1 MTTPLEAQG
10 GMDGQDVVDD
20 ESSKDMMEHDP
31 NIVNPINQE
40 GYGKNV
46 PTSVGDSAG
55 KHFLALCINWY
66 SNIDELHEKA
76 GIFCYHFSSNI

>member
-1 MTTPLEAQG
+1 MTVKCRDKKHFGGFFVLLVLCWMTTPLEAQG

-55 KHFLALCINWY
+55 KHFLALCIN
-66 SNIDELHEKA
+66 
-76 GIFCYHFSSNI
+76 